1 MMTFLFNKNDW
12 RTIGLNL
19 ITRRSMA
26 HNDENA
32 AYILY
37 RVYARLNDEKRYEL
51 YKLVVEN
58 REPLMHALN
67 VVSR

>member
-1 MMTFLFNKNDW
+1 MMKFLFEKNDW
-12 RTIGLNL
+12 RSIALNL

-37 RVYARLNDEKRYEL
+37 RVYARLSDEKRYDL

>member
-1 MMTFLFNKNDW
+1 MMTFLFDKNDW

-32 AYILY
+32 TYILY
-37 RVYARLNDEKRYEL
+37 RVYARLNDKKRFEL
-51 YKLVVEN
+51 YKLVVQQ
-58 REPLMHALN
+58 REPLMHAIN

>member
-1 MMTFLFNKNDW
+1 MMNFLFDKNDW

-26 HNDENA
+26 YNDENA

-51 YKLVVEN
+51 YKLVVKQ
-58 REPLMHALN
+58 RRPLYDAIN
-67 VVSR
+67 VVCR

>member
-1 MMTFLFNKNDW
+1 MMSFLFNKNEW
-12 RTIGLNL
+12 RTIALNL

-26 HNDENA
+26 HNDENS

-37 RVYARLNDEKRYEL
+37 RVYARLSDEKRYEL
-51 YKLVVEN
+51 YKLVVKQ

-67 VVSR
+67 VVER